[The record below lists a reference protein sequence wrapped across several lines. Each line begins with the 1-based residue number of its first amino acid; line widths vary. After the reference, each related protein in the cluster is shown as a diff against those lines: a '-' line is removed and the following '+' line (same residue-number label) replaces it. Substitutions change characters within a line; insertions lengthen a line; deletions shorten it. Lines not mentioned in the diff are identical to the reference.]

1 MYMSLEGAK
10 VTRRKR
16 NRVRQAH
23 RHMYVRTHAVSH
35 VYVNMGLDERGQ
47 WNWVLKCFH

>member
-23 RHMYVRTHAVSH
+23 RHMYTHAMSR
-35 VYVNMGLDERGQ
+35 VYVNMSVDERGQ
-47 WNWVLKCFH
+47 WNWVLKGFH

>member
-16 NRVRQAH
+16 NRVRPAH
-23 RHMYVRTHAVSH
+23 LHMYTHTGSH
-35 VYVNMGLDERGQ
+35 VYVNMGLNEGGQ
-47 WNWVLKCFH
+47 

>member
-16 NRVRQAH
+16 NRVSQTH
-23 RHMYVRTHAVSH
+23 THACTHTHAQTPHHMLMV
-35 VYVNMGLDERGQ
+35 VRG
-47 WNWVLKCFH
+47 

>member
-23 RHMYVRTHAVSH
+23 RHMYVHTHTPCHMST
-35 VYVNMGLDERGQ
+35 
-47 WNWVLKCFH
+47 